1 MIELY
6 LKVVSDFLHLS
17 RVNKLDRLI
26 QPTNVHSVDEELR
39 EDPIDRVHLV
49 SPRIWWGIRVQR
61 NSSHAMHKYEE
72 ELEHLEPFDS
82 HAQLLC
88 EPWLEVDIFDSNL
101 PNQK

>member
-49 SPRIWWGIRVQR
+49 SPRIW
-61 NSSHAMHKYEE
+61 
-72 ELEHLEPFDS
+72 
-82 HAQLLC
+82 
-88 EPWLEVDIFDSNL
+88 
-101 PNQK
+101 